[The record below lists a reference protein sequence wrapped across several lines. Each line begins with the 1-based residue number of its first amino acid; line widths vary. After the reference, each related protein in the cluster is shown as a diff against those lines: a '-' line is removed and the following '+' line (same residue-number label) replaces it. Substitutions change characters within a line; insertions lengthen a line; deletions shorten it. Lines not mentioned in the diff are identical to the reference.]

1 MTTAVAP
8 SFPHSRVEDCLALLV
23 GTVMISFGLLLLRT
37 GGIMTGGTAGIAL
50 LLHYA
55 FGFAFGVVF
64 FLLNLPFFYL
74 AVRRMGWA
82 FSLKTFLCI
91 GLVSLFSDHLA
102 GLISFAHVQPLYA
115 AVMGNIILGTGFLIL
130 FRHRASLGGINILAL
145 YLQQRFGWRAG
156 WLQMGSDVLILSLS
170 LTTVSLPVLAVSV
183 AGVVVL
189 NLIVALNHRAG
200 RYCA

>member
-37 GGIMTGGTAGIAL
+37 AGIMTGGTAGIAL

-64 FLLNLPFFYL
+64 FLLNVPFFYL

-102 GLISFAHVQPLYA
+102 GLISFARVQPLYA

-130 FRHRASLGGINILAL
+130 FRHRASLGGLNILAL

-170 LTTVSLPVLAVSV
+170 LATVSLPVLAVSV

>member
-64 FLLNLPFFYL
+64 FLLNVPFFYL

-130 FRHRASLGGINILAL
+130 FRHRASLGGLNILAL

>member
-64 FLLNLPFFYL
+64 FLLNVPFFYL

-130 FRHRASLGGINILAL
+130 FRHRASLGGLNILAL

-183 AGVVVL
+183 VGVVVL

>member
-1 MTTAVAP
+1 MNTATAP
-8 SFPHSRVEDCLALLV
+8 ACPHSRVEDCLALLV

-37 GGIMTGGTAGIAL
+37 GGIMTGGMAGVAL

-55 FGFAFGVVF
+55 FGYAFGLSY

-91 GLVSLFSDHLA
+91 GLVSVFSDHLH
-102 GLISFAHVQPLYA
+102 GLIALAQIQPLYA

-130 FRHRASLGGINILAL
+130 FRHRASLGGFNILAL
-145 YLQQRFGWRAG
+145 YLQQRLGWRAG
-156 WLQMGSDVLILSLS
+156 WLQMGTDVLVLSLS
-170 LTTVSLPVLAVSV
+170 LTTVSPVVLAASV
-183 AGVVVL
+183 VGVVVL

-200 RYCA
+200 RYLA

>member
-23 GTVMISFGLLLLRT
+23 GTVMISFGLLLLRSA
-37 GGIMTGGTAGIAL
+37 GIMTGGTAGIAL

-64 FLLNLPFFYL
+64 FLLNVPFFYL

-130 FRHRASLGGINILAL
+130 FRHRASLGGLNILAL